1 MNKGKLIVAN
11 WKMNFLYKNAFNFC
25 KNLLLK
31 KKAINNSFI
40 ICPSSVLI
48 SQLASKFKNIIFGA
62 QDCHF
67 EKFGAYTGDI
77 SPLMLKDINCKYVII
92 GHSERRLYHFEDS
105 LILKKKI
112 ESVFKINLIQIFC
125 IGETSTIRRKGQTKK
140 YLSSQLLK
148 VLPKKKMKKIIIA
161 YEPIWAI
168 GSGRTPTINEIEDVN
183 LHIRK
188 TICKINTLYKKTQI
202 LYGGSVDRKNS
213 KIFLNNKNI
222 DGLLVGGSSLN
233 LKTFLTILKHK

>member
-1 MNKGKLIVAN
+1 
-11 WKMNFLYKNAFNFC
+11 
-25 KNLLLK
+25 
-31 KKAINNSFI
+31 
-40 ICPSSVLI
+40 
-48 SQLASKFKNIIFGA
+48 
-62 QDCHF
+62 
-67 EKFGAYTGDI
+67 
-77 SPLMLKDINCKYVII
+77 
-92 GHSERRLYHFEDS
+92 
-105 LILKKKI
+105 
-112 ESVFKINLIQIFC
+112 
-125 IGETSTIRRKGQTKK
+125 
-140 YLSSQLLK
+140 
-148 VLPKKKMKKIIIA
+148 MKKIIIA

-168 GSGRTPTINEIEDVN
+168 GSGRTPTISEIEDVN